1 MDFPEISGALRLF
14 FLGFCGA
21 KPICFLGGN
30 ELQGA
35 AKAAILFL
43 TGTAGF
49 IWYTKGGHKL
59 IRRTI
64 FVGFNSRPVQIGFA

>member
-35 AKAAILFL
+35 ATAALLFL
-43 TGTAGF
+43 TAIGGF
-49 IWYTKGGHKL
+49 YL
-59 IRRTI
+59 
-64 FVGFNSRPVQIGFA
+64 VQWKCVQLKSDKSFLMAVPDD